1 MVTFEKIE
9 MGIGRFI
16 DDEIVGR
23 LPGGSWQKPV
33 FSAVAIFAVKGYIG
47 KIKDNGFLKGA
58 GIVTDQGVNIEA
70 FAEEFKKSI
79 PISGIKVDIP
89 MLGEATF
96 VPADVDALV
105 RKIRES

>member
-33 FSAVAIFAVKGYIG
+33 FSAVAIFAIKGYVG
-47 KIKDNGFLKGA
+47 KLKDNAFLKGA
-58 GIVTDQGVNIEA
+58 GIVTEEGVNIEA
-70 FAEEFKKSI
+70 FAEELKKTM
-79 PISGIKVDIP
+79 PINGIKVEIP

-96 VPADVDALV
+96 VPADVDALL